1 MSKIIKKLFIPC
13 VLILIPLLFFYK
25 TVIFQKVP
33 FPGDLLVGNYEP
45 YKSNPSIGVVPH
57 KGQGADVVRELYP
70 WKFYTI
76 DSLKSGFFPFWNPYT
91 FSGNPH
97 FANLQSGVLYPV
109 NIIFFIFP
117 YISAWSIYIILQFV
131 FLMFFTYLFLRQ
143 INLSKVASLFGA
155 IAFSFSGFV
164 TVWAWYGNLGHALA
178 FLPLVF
184 YFIEKI
190 YKQPKWYFFPLLIIA
205 LVFSIFAGYIQY
217 VMYIYLLSFA
227 YIFSRFVTQ
236 KKKNIKLLL
245 LLISCF
251 LLAGLLAAVQLL
263 PVFELVS
270 NSLRSTYS
278 YQVLLERLM
287 PPESMVTLLVPDFF
301 GNPATMNYF
310 LRGGSSL
317 ERASSIGV
325 WPLIFVVV
333 ALFSKKT
340 FFRNYFTVSS
350 LVIYI
355 SVLSIF
361 PIAYF
366 HSIGIPFLSTGIPT
380 RALSIFCFCMAVLS
394 AIGLNAFIKDEISKK
409 TFVKILI
416 FFMVVFAGLWIVAFV
431 NSDPHM
437 LISRRNL
444 ILPTFI
450 FTIGSITFLLKIKKN
465 KLAVLLILLTLAELF
480 YYFQKFNSFVP
491 ASYMY
496 PFSEITEKLRS
507 IQGLDRFWGYGNANI
522 DSNFQLIEKNYTTA
536 GYDAIFSKR
545 YGEFTAASSEGKIP
559 LEVPRSVA
567 DIIGGY
573 GVNDLKQN
581 PYRKRALDIT
591 GVKYILNK
599 KGDKGLD
606 SAFDTEKYDLIWE
619 NGGWQIYLNKDAVPR
634 VNLVGDYKAIENKD
648 EIIKNLYN
656 LKLNPKETV
665 ILEEKLNG
673 KNIKKDSAAKVT
685 IKKYHPNFM
694 SVNTESKNDQI
705 LFISDNYFPGWHALV
720 DGVEQPILRAN
731 YTFRAVPLEAGK
743 HSVYIY
749 YFPDSFKLGLIISI
763 SSFLCLILGCLFVT
777 ITKRSGRVK
786 KK

>member
-1 MSKIIKKLFIPC
+1 MSKTIKKLFIPC
-13 VLILIPLLFFYK
+13 ILVIIPLLFFYK
-25 TVIFQKVP
+25 TVVFQKVP

-76 DSLKSGFFPFWNPYT
+76 DSLKSGFFPLWNPYT

-109 NIIFFIFP
+109 NILFFILP
-117 YISAWSIYIILQFV
+117 YVPAWTIYIILQFV
-131 FLMFFTYLFLRQ
+131 FLMIFTYLFLRQ
-143 INLSKVASLFGA
+143 VNLSKIASLFGS
-155 IAFSFSGFV
+155 IAFSFSGFI

-184 YFIEKI
+184 YLIEKI
-190 YKQPKWYFFPLLIIA
+190 YKQPKWYLFTLLIFA

-217 VMYIYLLSFA
+217 VMYIYLLSCT
-227 YIFSRFVTQ
+227 YIFARSFTQ
-236 KKKNIKLLL
+236 KKKRLKLLL
-245 LLISCF
+245 VLLSCF
-251 LLAGLLAAVQLL
+251 VTAGLLGAVQLF
-263 PVFELVS
+263 PVFELVN

-287 PPESMVTLLVPDFF
+287 PPESMITLLVPDFF

-325 WPLIFVVV
+325 WPLFFVVV

-340 FFRNYFTVSS
+340 FFRNYFAISA

-355 SVLSIF
+355 SVLSIL

-394 AIGLNAFIKDEISKK
+394 AIGMNSFVRNEVSKK
-409 TFVKILI
+409 TVVKILI
-416 FFMVVFAGLWIVAFV
+416 VFMSVFVGLWTITFV
-431 NSDPHM
+431 NQDPHM

-444 ILPTFI
+444 IIPTLI
-450 FTIGSITFLLKIKKN
+450 FTVGAFTLLLKIKKN
-465 KLAVLLILLTLAELF
+465 KLAAFIILLTLAELF

-491 ASYMY
+491 VSYVY
-496 PFSEITEKLRS
+496 PSSQITEKLRS
-507 IQGLDRFWGYGNANI
+507 IQGIDRFWGYGSANI

-545 YGEFTAASSEGKIP
+545 YGEFTAASHNGKIP

-567 DIIGGY
+567 DIVGGY

-581 PYRKRALDIT
+581 PYRQRALDIA
-591 GVKYILNK
+591 GVKYVLNK
-599 KGDKGLD
+599 KEDKGLD
-606 SAFDTEKYDLIWE
+606 SAFDTRTYDLIWE
-619 NGGWQIYLNKDAVPR
+619 DGGWQIYLNKNVVPR
-634 VNLVGDYKAIENKD
+634 VMLVGDYKIIKNKE
-648 EIIKNLYN
+648 EIIKSLYN
-656 LKLNPKETV
+656 LRLNPRETI
-665 ILEEKLNG
+665 ILEEKLPG
-673 KNIKKDSAAKVT
+673 KRIKEDLNAKVS
-685 IKKYHPNFM
+685 IKKYSPN
-694 SVNTESKNDQI
+694 NIILKTESKVDQI
-705 LFISDNYFPGWHALV
+705 VYISDNYFPGWHAVV
-720 DGVEQPILRAN
+720 DGVERKIYRAN
-731 YTFRAVPLEAGK
+731 YTFRAIPIEAGR
-743 HSVYIY
+743 HTVYLY
-749 YFPDSFKLGLIISI
+749 YFPESLKLGLIVSGGTL
-763 SSFLCLILGCLFVT
+763 FGLLMVVVFVT
-777 ITKRSGRVK
+777 IRKRIQNG
-786 KK
+786 